1 MYFLICSSSK
11 SLFESIERKVMT
23 IISNNLES
31 SDNIAV
37 LNPQDGSLVGTVRS
51 ATEQETMQ
59 VLDLAVKSR
68 LVAKQLPVHVRMS
81 VLNQV
86 ADELLK
92 RKEEFAQM
100 IACEGIKTINE
111 ARKEAVRCVDTLRI
125 SAEEARRL
133 NGETIAFD
141 QAPGSENK
149 FGYFKRL
156 PLGVVVAITPFND
169 PLNLVAHK
177 IGPAIAAGNAVIL
190 KPHSETPLVAKMLVE
205 LFEKTALPKGILQI
219 ITGRGSVIGDILVSD
234 PRVRMVSF
242 TGGRSVGENV
252 IKKAGMKKIA
262 LELGSNC
269 PALVLSDADI
279 ELALDATVS
288 GGFWAAG
295 QNCLHV
301 QRVYIHKSIY
311 QSFAEEFTLRAKK
324 IKMGDKLDENTDMGP
339 MINNRAAEKVE
350 SLVKDALN
358 KKATLLCGGKR
369 EGSFYQPTVLAGV
382 SDDCLIA
389 KKEVFGPVVI
399 LYSFDNI
406 QEAINAANNVDY
418 GLQAGIFTNN
428 LDLAFSVADEL
439 DCGGVMINESSDYR
453 IDAMPFGGTKGS
465 GLGREGVMSAVH
477 EMSEAKTYCF
487 NLQKSL

>member
-1 MYFLICSSSK
+1 M
-11 SLFESIERKVMT
+11 
-23 IISNNLES
+23 
-31 SDNIAV
+31 SDNLGNSTMIDV
-37 LNPQDGSLVGTVRS
+37 LNPEDGSLVGKIHNAS
-51 ATEQETMQ
+51 KQEALQ
-59 VLDLAVKSR
+59 VLDIAVKA
-68 LVAKQLPVHVRMS
+68 VPTAKNLPVHVRMS

-86 ADELLK
+86 ADELFQ

-100 IACEGIKTINE
+100 IASEGIKTINE
-111 ARKEAVRCVDTLRI
+111 ARKEAARCVDTLRI

-156 PLGVVVAITPFND
+156 PLGVVLAITPFND

-190 KPHSETPLVAKMLVE
+190 KPHSETPLVAKMLVD
-205 LFEKTALPKGILQI
+205 LFAKTVLPKGVLQI

-242 TGGRSVGENV
+242 TGGRSVGDNV

-279 ELALDATVS
+279 EQALESTVS

-301 QRVYIHKSIY
+301 QRIYIHKSIY
-311 QSFAEEFTLRAKK
+311 PKFSEEFTRRAKN
-324 IKMGDKLDENTDMGP
+324 IRMGDKLNEDTDMGP
-339 MINNRAAEKVE
+339 MINNKAAEKVD
-350 SLVKDALN
+350 SLVVDAIS

-369 EGSFYQPTVLAGV
+369 EGAFYQPTVLADV

-389 KKEVFGPVVI
+389 KEEVFGPVVI
-399 LYSFDNI
+399 LYSFNEL
-406 QEAINAANNVDY
+406 QEAIDGANSVDY
-418 GLQAGIFTNN
+418 GLQAGVFTRD
-428 LDLAFSVADEL
+428 LDLAFRVADDL

-465 GLGREGVMSAVH
+465 GLGREGVMSAIH

-487 NLQKSL
+487 NLRSR

>member
-1 MYFLICSSSK
+1 MSK
-11 SLFESIERKVMT
+11 
-23 IISNNLES
+23 ISNN
-31 SDNIAV
+31 SDANATISV
-37 LNPQDGSLVGTVRS
+37 LNPQDGSLVGKVSNAST
-51 ATEQETMQ
+51 QEAMQ
-59 VLDLAVKSR
+59 VLDIAVDAVST
-68 LVAKQLPVHVRMS
+68 AKKLPVHIRMS

-86 ADELLK
+86 ADELFQ
-92 RKEEFAQM
+92 RKEEFARM

-111 ARKEAVRCVDTLRI
+111 ARKEAARCVDTLRI

-149 FGYFKRL
+149 FGYYKRL

-190 KPHSETPLVAKMLVE
+190 KPHSETPLVAKMLTD
-205 LFEKTALPKGILQI
+205 LFAKTALPKGVLQI

-234 PRVRMVSF
+234 SRVRMVSF
-242 TGGRSVGENV
+242 TGGRSVGDNV

-279 ELALDATVS
+279 EQALASTVS

-301 QRVYIHKSIY
+301 QRIYIHKSIY
-311 QSFAEEFTLRAKK
+311 QKFSEEFTLRAKT
-324 IKMGDKLDENTDMGP
+324 IRMGDKLNEDTDMGP
-339 MINNRAAEKVE
+339 MINNKAAEKVE
-350 SLVKDALN
+350 SLVADAIS

-369 EGSFYQPTVLAGV
+369 EGAFYQPTVLADV

-389 KKEVFGPVVI
+389 KEEVFGPVVI
-399 LYSFDNI
+399 LYSFDDV
-406 QEAINAANNVDY
+406 QEAIDGANSVDY
-418 GLQAGIFTNN
+418 GLQAGVFTRD

-465 GLGREGVMSAVH
+465 GLGREGVMSAIL

-487 NLQKSL
+487 NLRNSH

>member
-1 MYFLICSSSK
+1 M
-11 SLFESIERKVMT
+11 SIK
-23 IISNNLES
+23 
-31 SDNIAV
+31 SDNLDSSTISV
-37 LNPQDGSLVGTVRS
+37 FNPQDGSLVGKVHNAS
-51 ATEQETMQ
+51 KQEALQ
-59 VLDLAVKSR
+59 VLDTAVKAATA
-68 LVAKQLPVHVRMS
+68 AKNLAVHVRMA

-86 ADELLK
+86 AVELFQ

-100 IACEGIKTINE
+100 IACEGVKTINE
-111 ARKEAVRCVDTLRI
+111 ARKEAARCVDTLRI

-149 FGYFKRL
+149 FGYYKRL

-190 KPHSETPLVAKMLVE
+190 KPHSETPLVAKMLFD
-205 LFEKTALPKGILQI
+205 LFAKTVLPKGILQI
-219 ITGRGSVIGDILVSD
+219 ITGRGSVIGDALVSD

-242 TGGRSVGENV
+242 TGGRSVGDNV
-252 IKKAGMKKIA
+252 IKQAGMKKVA

-269 PALVLSDADI
+269 PAIVLSDADI
-279 ELALDATVS
+279 EQALDATVS
-288 GGFWAAG
+288 GGYWAAG

-301 QRVYIHKSIY
+301 QRIYIHKSLY
-311 QSFAEEFTLRAKK
+311 KRYCEEFIRRVKK
-324 IKMGDKLDENTDMGP
+324 IRMGDKLEENTDMGP
-339 MINNRAAEKVE
+339 MINSRAAKKVE
-350 SLVKDALN
+350 SLVEDAIS

-369 EGSFYQPTVLAGV
+369 EGAFYQPTVLVDV

-389 KKEVFGPVVI
+389 KEEVFGPVVI
-399 LYSFDNI
+399 LYFFNEL
-406 QEAINAANNVDY
+406 QEAIDGANNVDY
-418 GLQAGIFTNN
+418 GLQAAIFTRD

-465 GLGREGVMSAVH
+465 GLGREGVMSAIL

-487 NLQKSL
+487 NLRNRH

>member
-1 MYFLICSSSK
+1 M
-11 SLFESIERKVMT
+11 SITTDNLNSNAT
-23 IISNNLES
+23 IS
-31 SDNIAV
+31 V
-37 LNPQDGSLVGTVRS
+37 YNPQDGSLVGKVHNAS
-51 ATEQETMQ
+51 KQEAMQ
-59 VLDLAVKSR
+59 VLDIAVKATST
-68 LVAKQLPVHVRMS
+68 AKKLAVHVRMS

-86 ADELLK
+86 AEELFQ
-92 RKEEFAQM
+92 RKKEFAKM
-100 IACEGIKTINE
+100 IACEGVKTINE
-111 ARKEAVRCVDTLRI
+111 ARKEVLRCIDTLRI

-149 FGYFKRL
+149 FGYYKRL

-190 KPHSETPLVAKMLVE
+190 KPHSETPLVAKMLIDCFAE
-205 LFEKTALPKGILQI
+205 TALPKGVLQI
-219 ITGRGSVIGDILVSD
+219 ITGRGSVIGDVLVSD

-242 TGGRSVGENV
+242 TGGRSVGDNV
-252 IKKAGMKKIA
+252 IKQAGMKKIA

-269 PALVLSDADI
+269 PTIVLSDADI
-279 ELALDATVS
+279 EQALDATVS

-301 QRVYIHKSIY
+301 QRVYIHKSLY
-311 QSFAEEFTLRAKK
+311 QKYCEEFTRRAKK
-324 IKMGDKLDENTDMGP
+324 IRMGDKLKEDTDMGP

-350 SLVKDALN
+350 SLVEDAIS
-358 KKATLLCGGKR
+358 KTATLLCGGKR
-369 EGSFYQPTVLAGV
+369 EGAFYQPTVLVDV

-389 KKEVFGPVVI
+389 KEEVFGPVVI
-399 LYSFDNI
+399 LYSFNDL
-406 QEAINAANNVDY
+406 QEAIDGANSVDY
-418 GLQAGIFTNN
+418 GLQAGIFTRD
-428 LDLAFSVADEL
+428 LDLAFRVADEL

-465 GLGREGVMSAVH
+465 GLGREGVMSAIH
-477 EMSEAKTYCF
+477 EMSEVKTYCF
-487 NLQKSL
+487 NFRNRH